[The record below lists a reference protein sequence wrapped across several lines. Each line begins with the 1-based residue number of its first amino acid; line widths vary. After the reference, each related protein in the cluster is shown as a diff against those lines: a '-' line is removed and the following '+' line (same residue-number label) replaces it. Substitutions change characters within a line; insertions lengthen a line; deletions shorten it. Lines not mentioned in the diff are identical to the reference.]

1 VGIATRKP
9 KRRTVDAD
17 ALGKPCDSPKFLL
30 ESVHRKR
37 DSHRILH
44 VQLLVFTA
52 HERHCTTHP
61 TIVARGKRNIL
72 SMTTEEAITLARDLY
87 AAKSFS
93 AAWLARQLPDQP
105 HRSSVHRWLT
115 GEGAPADDSVWQAV
129 GNILKSR
136 ANLSAEFVA
145 LAQDLAL
152 EVLTRGDSQDAKVLA
167 ERVIRQA
174 RIGSV

>member
-1 VGIATRKP
+1 M
-9 KRRTVDAD
+9 TVD
-17 ALGKPCDSPKFLL
+17 
-30 ESVHRKR
+30 
-37 DSHRILH
+37 
-44 VQLLVFTA
+44 
-52 HERHCTTHP
+52 
-61 TIVARGKRNIL
+61 
-72 SMTTEEAITLARDLY
+72 EAVLLARDLY

-93 AAWLARQLPDQP
+93 AAWLARQLPEQP

-115 GEGAPADDSVWQAV
+115 GEGEPIDESVWITI

-152 EVLTRGDSQDAKVLA
+152 EILTRGDTNDAKVLA